1 MKAYVSIDLEG
12 LPGISSISQVA
23 PRYSLY
29 RDAREVMTRI
39 ARVIAESLLK
49 NGFKEVVIADSHGY
63 MANIIPWEIPKKVKL
78 LQGYPRPYSMV
89 VGIEKGFDA
98 VLFIGYHAAA
108 GTVNAFLDHTYSSSV
123 IHRIWVN
130 DESASEY
137 YINALYASYYKVPVI
152 LVAGDKHLEE
162 DVRKHTPWAVFTE
175 LKEGVSRVSAI
186 YSSLEDIEEVI
197 KNDVKEACDKLK
209 KKQVKLIDLP
219 EKYHLRIELKNQVFA
234 DMAQVVPGIRRIDA
248 YTIEYEAKTP
258 VEVLGIIETV
268 AWIGAGGLYI
278 MEKSR

>member
-1 MKAYVSIDLEG
+1 MRAYVSIDLEG

-23 PRYSLY
+23 PRYPLY
-29 RDAREVMTRI
+29 SDARELMTYI
-39 ARVIAESLLK
+39 AKVVAESLLK

-63 MANIIPWEIPKKVKL
+63 MANIIPWRMPKKVKL

-89 VGIEKGFDA
+89 VGIDRGFDA
-98 VLFIGYHAAA
+98 ALFIGYHAAA

-130 DESASEY
+130 DELASEY

-152 LVAGDKHLEE
+152 LVAGDKHLEA

-175 LKEGVSRVSAI
+175 LKEGISRVSAI
-186 YSSLEDIEEVI
+186 YSSLEDVEDII
-197 KNDVKEACDKLK
+197 KDDVKEACDRLK
-209 KKQVKLIDLP
+209 KGQVKLIDLP
-219 EKYHLRIELKNQVFA
+219 ERYHLRIELKNQVLA
-234 DMAQVVPGIRRIDA
+234 DMVQVVPGIKRIDA
-248 YTIEYEAKTP
+248 YTVEYEAKTP

-278 MEKSR
+278 MEKNR